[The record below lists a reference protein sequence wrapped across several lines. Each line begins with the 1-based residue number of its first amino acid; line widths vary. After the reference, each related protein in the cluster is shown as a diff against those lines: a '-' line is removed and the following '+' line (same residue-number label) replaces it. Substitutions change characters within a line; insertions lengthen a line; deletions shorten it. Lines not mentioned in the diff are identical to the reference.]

1 MPNWCD
7 NRLSIHGDPEQM
19 KLFREWL
26 GDKPLTLERINP
38 LPEELK
44 DTIAPTPKGQEEKA
58 KELVAKYGAPDWYDW
73 RVNNWGTKWD
83 VEMDETDSTEND
95 LVYFFNSAWAPPEKA
110 IETLSLRFPKL
121 FFRLY
126 YCETGCGFAGWNNY
140 EDGLLASEYFSPD
153 EDEAAYKKFIADE
166 WGYDIENGPDEDEE
180 TEETSNQTNQN

>member
-7 NRLSIHGDPEQM
+7 NRLSIHGDAEQM

-58 KELVAKYGAPDWYDW
+58 KELTAKYGAPHWYDW
-73 RVNNWGTKWD
+73 RCNNWGTKWD
-83 VEMDETDSTEND
+83 IEVLETDSNEND
-95 LVYFFNSAWAPPEKA
+95 LFYSFESAWAPPEKA

-126 YCETGCGFAGWNNY
+126 YCELGCAFAGWDNY
-140 EDGLLASEYFSPD
+140 EDGLVAGEYFSA
-153 EDEAAYKKFIADE
+153 EKDEAAYKKFVSE
-166 WGYDIENGPDEDEE
+166 HFGIEFVEDEDEE
-180 TEETSNQTNQN
+180 TEEASNQTNQN